1 MERADRL
8 RQAFNYIKS
17 IGLAHS
23 QKDVATAMGATP
35 PNVSS
40 ALKGDEKVLTDKFLI
55 RFNSA
60 YNNLF
65 VEGWLLTGEG
75 EMLKV
80 QSNARMAGEIYTV
93 GEKDDGVLMVDY
105 IPATATASF
114 IENLGDASSTDFDK
128 YPLVP
133 FGNESSDAKLL
144 RIFEVDGDSMYPTIP
159 SGALILVK
167 EIPEKSWHY
176 AEGVVVAVY
185 DTFVVVKRIVK
196 NDLLLNNILVLGSD
210 NKDYGQI
217 SVPQC
222 DLRALYKAKRIISSA
237 IR

>member
-1 MERADRL
+1 MTIKDRIL
-8 RQAFNYIKS
+8 KFIDYSQISIRQFELKCGLSNGAVSKMGNNTRRS
-17 IGLAHS
+17 II
-23 QKDVATAMGATP
+23 
-35 PNVSS
+35 
-40 ALKGDEKVLTDKFLI
+40 DKISLSFPSL
-55 RFNSA
+55 NQT
-60 YNNLF
+60 
-65 VEGWLLTGEG
+65 WLLTGEG
-75 EMLKV
+75 EMLKG

-105 IPATATASF
+105 IPVAATASF
-114 IENLGDASSTDFDK
+114 IENLGGASSTDFDK

-159 SGALILVK
+159 SGALILAK

-217 SVPQC
+217 SVPQS

>member
-1 MERADRL
+1 MERKIRL
-8 RQAFNYIKS
+8 QQAFSYIKS
-17 IGLAHS
+17 LGLAHS
-23 QKDVATAMGATP
+23 QKDVAIAMGATP

-40 ALKGDEKVLTDKFLI
+40 ALKGDGKVLTDKFLL
-55 RFNSA
+55 RFNAA
-60 YNNLF
+60 YDNLF
-65 VEGWLLTGEG
+65 DKNWLLTGDG
-75 EMLKV
+75 EMLHNAEE
-80 QSNARMAGEIYTV
+80 SNARILGGVYTAGEND
-93 GEKDDGVLMVDY
+93 ESVLMVDY
-105 IPATATASF
+105 IPVSATATF
-114 IENLGDASSTDFDK
+114 IEK

-133 FGNESSDAKLL
+133 FGNESAEAASL

-196 NDLLLNNILVLGSD
+196 NDLLLNNTLILGSD
-210 NKDYGQI
+210 NKDYGQM
-217 SVPQC
+217 VVQQA
-222 DLRALYKAKRIISSA
+222 DLRALFKAKRIISSA

>member
-1 MERADRL
+1 MGTKEIIQTILERERISAS
-8 RQAFNYIKS
+8 AFAKFIGITPTQIYDLQSGKIKKIS
-17 IGLAHS
+17 AGIGN
-23 QKDVATAMGATP
+23 KITAKYP
-35 PNVSS
+35 QYSLS
-40 ALKGDEKVLTDKFLI
+40 
-55 RFNSA
+55 
-60 YNNLF
+60 
-65 VEGWLLTGEG
+65 WLLTGEG
-75 EMLKV
+75 EMLKG
-80 QSNARMAGEIYTV
+80 QSNVRMAGEIYTV

-105 IPATATASF
+105 IPVTATASF
-114 IENLGDASSTDFDK
+114 IENLGGASSTDFDK

-133 FGNESSDAKLL
+133 FGNESSDAESL

-159 SGALILVK
+159 SGALILAK

-217 SVPQC
+217 SVPQS

>member
-1 MERADRL
+1 
-8 RQAFNYIKS
+8 
-17 IGLAHS
+17 
-23 QKDVATAMGATP
+23 MGATP

-40 ALKGDEKVLTDKFLI
+40 ALKGDGKVLTDKFLL
-55 RFNSA
+55 RFNAA
-60 YNNLF
+60 YDNLF
-65 VEGWLLTGEG
+65 DKNWLLTGDG
-75 EMLKV
+75 EMLHNAEE
-80 QSNARMAGEIYTV
+80 SNARILGGVYTAGEND
-93 GEKDDGVLMVDY
+93 ESVLMVDY
-105 IPATATASF
+105 IPVSATATF
-114 IENLGDASSTDFDK
+114 IENLGGDNSDFEK

-133 FGNESSDAKLL
+133 FGNESAEAASL

-196 NDLLLNNILVLGSD
+196 NDLLLNNTLILGSD
-210 NKDYGQI
+210 NKDYGQM
-217 SVPQC
+217 VVQQA
-222 DLRALYKAKRIISSA
+222 DLRALFKAKRIISSA